1 MNQRY
6 PQSRHT
12 PHGGS
17 EKTDTEKGTRARKRK
32 RAQGG
37 LGQWLTVATAGHV
50 CPLPPLS
57 PAAWFLPPV
66 SSPPPLVP
74 RIPHPKFVPSPAA
87 QGACACAAR
96 GGGGGGGAFFTH
108 TCVSPVCPGDLMPP
122 GRVCAPGVCAFRGQ
136 SRLSL
141 RSQVSSVG
149 DTMRQF
155 FQLFTCARVCVCVLT
170 TGRVPKS
177 ITPYCTGWCAA

>member
-1 MNQRY
+1 MNQRH

-37 LGQWLTVATAGHV
+37 LGQWLTGATAGHV

-74 RIPHPKFVPSPAA
+74 RIPHPKFVPRGVGAGRAVCWVLRA
-87 QGACACAAR
+87 QVPRLGGLVGDALEAGWRRASACAHGNGYTGFFLIAPAR
-96 GGGGGGGAFFTH
+96 LPDAGVGGL
-108 TCVSPVCPGDLMPP
+108 GDF
-122 GRVCAPGVCAFRGQ
+122 VYVE
-136 SRLSL
+136 
-141 RSQVSSVG
+141 SVRR
-149 DTMRQF
+149 D
-155 FQLFTCARVCVCVLT
+155 
-170 TGRVPKS
+170 S
-177 ITPYCTGWCAA
+177 